1 MENSTLKQTY
11 RNMFDVIKRGNGTF
25 FNAFI
30 LVLIPVLIITCY
42 SFYAVYGGI
51 GMNYSALDG
60 FNFESLLTGSNEAVA
75 EFQETLYK
83 IIPES
88 SYEQSF
94 ADVILDL
101 INSGLIFIL
110 DAFIIILA
118 ARIIFE
124 KNASNSLVLKS
135 ALKKLP
141 TMIIIS
147 IFASWI
153 IFEVQSVIYSS
164 VFMFLASLKLSN
176 EVFIYTSVVS
186 TVILTCLLILL
197 ATWILLFIRYMA
209 IAAVSGRCRFMLALG
224 YAREILKG
232 KVWKTMFRIMPFIVL
247 GFIIPSFF
255 KAFAIAYGNN
265 VTLSIIL
272 VAVSTI
278 VEMAVFTLMWIYTV
292 PEFFNNEKESGIQ
305 QKIQEMI
312 ERTMNMRKNQQ
323 TEDNNN
329 EEKKE

>member
-110 DAFIIILA
+110 DAFIIILT

-224 YAREILKG
+224 YAREILRG

-312 ERTMNMRKNQQ
+312 ERAMNMRKNQQ